1 MVHLLE
7 FSLCLSKIDVS
18 GFLGSRGSV
27 ADDDAFIRGFGFCFV
42 FAFISY
48 VSVHV
53 WAYLQ
58 ASILVLAPHGFA
70 GLNSGRQRLG
80 GNCLYLLSHLVS
92 PPASF
97 KFCF

>member
-1 MVHLLE
+1 MMMLL
-7 FSLCLSKIDVS
+7 LRVLV
-18 GFLGSRGSV
+18 
-27 ADDDAFIRGFGFCFV
+27 FV
-42 FAFISY
+42 LFFAFISY